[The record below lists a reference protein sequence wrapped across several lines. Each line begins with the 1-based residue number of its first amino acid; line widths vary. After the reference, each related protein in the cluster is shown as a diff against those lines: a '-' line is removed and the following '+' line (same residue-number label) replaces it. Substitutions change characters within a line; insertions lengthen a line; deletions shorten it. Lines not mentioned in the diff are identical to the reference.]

1 MPARLLQELTQL
13 AARTEGLAWFAA
25 RMRDLPLIE
34 TEPHRLPVCNR
45 VAELVHAGSQSGPS
59 HGRSDCAP
67 PAGRDP
73 HDSACT
79 LPVVQALVDA
89 LHALRWQQSYTKADG
104 FSRDWLD
111 NYGWVN
117 LVSPEGLYQSDEMRL
132 SIGYWG
138 AGQHYDEHSH
148 APEETYL
155 ILAGQARFHSEGRAA
170 QDAGPGDTIHHAP
183 HQKHAIDMVPGP
195 LLAAAFWRG
204 EDLLKKSDLGTRE

>member
-1 MPARLLQELTQL
+1 EAEVMPARLLQELTRL
-13 AARTEGLAWFAA
+13 AARTEGLGWFAA
-25 RMRDLPLIE
+25 RMRNLPLLKV
-34 TEPHRLPVCNR
+34 PPRGLPVCGKISALRGESTHSNP
-45 VAELVHAGSQSGPS
+45 APAGSTQ
-59 HGRSDCAP
+59 DA
-67 PAGRDP
+67 
-73 HDSACT
+73 
-79 LPVVQALVDA
+79 VQALINA
-89 LHALRWQQSYTKADG
+89 IPSLRWQQTYTEADG

-117 LVSPEGLYQSDEMRL
+117 LISPEGLYQSDEMRL

-155 ILAGQARFHSEGRAA
+155 ILAGQARFNSEGRPAR
-170 QDAGPGDTIHHAP
+170 DAGPGGIIHHAP

-204 EDLLKKSDLGTRE
+204 EDLLKKSDLGTNT